1 MCGIVGYIGND
12 SAKDIVLDGLAKLE
26 YRGYDSAGIA
36 LLDEGNLFVKKIAED
51 NDEKSKS
58 KIAKLKAVLKE
69 QFLDANV
76 AIGHTRWAT
85 HGAPSVLNAHP
96 HVSEDG
102 NIAVVHNG
110 IVENYSELR
119 EMLLEKYNIKCK
131 SETDTEVI
139 AQLLSVFCAE
149 GLDLVD
155 AMLKATSMMKG
166 AYAIGAIYKNDEHK
180 IVGYRKDAPL
190 IACHTGEGSF
200 IASDMTAILKHSK
213 DVYFLDDDEL
223 VICEPDSMQILD
235 RNKNKVDKNIFH
247 IDWNI
252 ETAEKGGYDHFMLKE
267 IHDQPEVLED
277 TLARRLDNE
286 GNIHL
291 DGISLTLDDLNKIEK
306 IYIVA
311 CGTAYHAG
319 LVGKTLIEKWAKIP
333 VEVDVASEFRYRDP
347 LVNEKT
353 LFIAV
358 TQSGETLDTLMA
370 LREAKKKGARVL
382 SIVNVVGSS
391 IARESDDVFYT
402 WAGPEIAVASTKGY
416 TTQLMCLYLI
426 ALYMGRLKQTI
437 SEETEKKVLEELKS
451 VSSKVSGLLENE
463 KKIEQLAKKICN
475 RQSIFYIGR
484 GLDSNVALEGS
495 LKLKEISYINS
506 FAIAAGELKHGT
518 IAIMDKD
525 TIVFALA
532 TQDELAEK
540 MLSNIVEVSARDAY
554 VVSITKEK
562 NDFFKDASEMVLFI
576 PECID
581 EVTPLLSI
589 VLLQLIAYF
598 VAKERGENIDMPRNL
613 AKSVTV
619 E

>member
-1 MCGIVGYIGND
+1 MCGIVGYIGKD
-12 SAKDIVLDGLAKLE
+12 SARNVVIDGLAKLE

-36 LLDEGNLFVKKIAED
+36 LIDKGKLAVEKIAETED
-51 NDEKSKS
+51 KKKS
-58 KIAKLKAVLKE
+58 KIL
-69 QFLDANV
+69 QLDERLGDKYLDSKM

-96 HVSEDG
+96 HLSNDG
-102 NIAVVHNG
+102 KIAVVHNG
-110 IVENYSELR
+110 IVENYTELR
-119 EMLLEKYNIKCK
+119 EKLSEKYDIHCK

-149 GLDLVD
+149 GMSLAE

-166 AYAIGAIYKNDEHK
+166 AYAIAAIYEEDDTE
-180 IVGYRKDAPL
+180 IVGYRKDAPM
-190 IACHTGEGSF
+190 IVCHTKDGSF
-200 IASDMTAILKHSK
+200 IASDMTAVLKYTK
-213 DVYFLDDDEL
+213 DVYFLDDDEM
-223 VICEPDSMQILD
+223 VVCKADSMEIFD
-235 RNKNKVDKNIFH
+235 RNMKKVEKDAFH
-247 IDWNI
+247 VDWSI
-252 ETAEKGGYDHFMLKE
+252 EAAEKGGYDHFMLKE
-267 IHDQPEVLED
+267 IHDQPDVLGD
-277 TLARRLDNE
+277 TLSRRLTSD
-286 GNIHL
+286 GSIKL
-291 DGISLTLDDLNKIEK
+291 DGIKLSLDDLNKIDK

-319 LVGKTLIEKWAKIP
+319 LIGKHLIEKWAKIP

-347 LVNEKT
+347 LVDERT

-370 LREAKKKGARVL
+370 LREAKSKGARVL

-426 ALYMGRLKQTI
+426 ALHMGLLKGTI
-437 SEETEKKVLEELKS
+437 TDEYAKGIIDELKA
-451 VSSKVSGLLENE
+451 VPEKVEKLLDNE
-463 KKIEQLAKKICN
+463 QDIAELAKDIYRKE
-475 RQSIFYIGR
+475 QIFYIGR
-484 GLDSNVALEGS
+484 GLDSSVALEGS

-518 IAIMDKD
+518 IALMDKD

-540 MLSNIVEVSARDAY
+540 TLSNIVEVSARDAY
-554 VVSITKEK
+554 VVAITKEK
-562 NDFFKDASEMVLFI
+562 NDFFKKESDRVLFI
-576 PECID
+576 PECKD
-581 EVTPLLSI
+581 EVSPLLSI
-589 VLLQLIAYF
+589 VQLQLIAYF
-598 VAKERGENIDMPRNL
+598 VAKEKGENIDMPRNL